1 LACGFWDQPEILNV
15 FKHFQEIETSMA
27 HKGFRPVDGD
37 LKVFSGNSN
46 LVLANEIC
54 QDLHIKLGQA
64 NLTTF
69 ADGEIY
75 VQILENVRGKDVFI
89 IQPTCRPVNDNIME
103 LLIMIDAFKRSSAA
117 RITGVMPYYGYARQD
132 RKDKPRVAIS
142 SKLMADLLTAA
153 GADRILT
160 MDLHAGQIQGFFNI
174 PVDHLFAAPVL
185 IEYLQNLKLSDLTVV
200 APDAGGV
207 ERARAFA
214 KRLDADLAVVDKR
227 RTAPNEA
234 EVMHIIGDVEGRNV
248 IICDDMIDT
257 AGTLVHTANALS
269 NQGARRIIS
278 CATHGVL
285 SGPALDRLKC
295 APLEEIILTNT
306 IPIEKAKILPN
317 MKILSVAG
325 LLAKAVR
332 SIHEETSVSNLFV

>member
-1 LACGFWDQPEILNV
+1 
-15 FKHFQEIETSMA
+15 MR
-27 HKGFRPVDGD
+27 HKGFSPVDGQ
-37 LKVFSGNSN
+37 LKVFCGNSN
-46 LVLANEIC
+46 PALAEEIC
-54 QDLHIKLGQA
+54 RHLRIPLGQA

-69 ADGEIY
+69 SDGEVY
-75 VQILENVRGKDVFI
+75 VQILENVRGRDVFI
-89 IQPTCRPVNDNIME
+89 VQPTCCPVNDNLME

-117 RITGVMPYYGYARQD
+117 RITAVMPYYGYARQD

-142 SKLMADLLTAA
+142 SKLVADLLTSA

-185 IEYLQNLKLSDLTVV
+185 IDYLQKLKLPDLTMVS
-200 APDAGGV
+200 PDAGGV

-214 KRLDADLAVVDKR
+214 KRLSADLAVVDKR

-234 EVMHIIGDVEGRNV
+234 EVMRIIGDVRGRNV
-248 IICDDMIDT
+248 IICDDIIDT
-257 AGTLVHTANALS
+257 AGTLVHTARALRK
-269 NQGARRIIS
+269 QKAKRIFS
-278 CATHGVL
+278 CATHAVL
-285 SGPALDRLKC
+285 SGPALDRLRD

-306 IPIEKAKILPN
+306 IPNDTSKVLPN
-317 MKILSVAG
+317 MKVLSVAG
-325 LLAKAVR
+325 LLAKAIR

>member
-1 LACGFWDQPEILNV
+1 
-15 FKHFQEIETSMA
+15 M
-27 HKGFRPVDGD
+27 
-37 LKVFSGNSN
+37 KVFSGNSN
-46 LVLANEIC
+46 PVLANEIC
-54 QDLHIKLGQA
+54 QQLQIPLGQA

-69 ADGEIY
+69 ADGEVY
-75 VQILENVRGKDVFI
+75 VQILENVRGKDAFI

-103 LLIMIDAFKRSSAA
+103 LLIMIDAFKRSSAS
-117 RITGVMPYYGYARQD
+117 RITAVIPYYGYARQD

-142 SKLMADLLTAA
+142 SKLVADLLTAA

-185 IEYLQNLKLSDLTVV
+185 IEYLQNLKLTDLTVV
-200 APDAGGV
+200 SPDAGGV

-234 EVMHIIGDVEGRNV
+234 EVMHVIGDVSDRNV
-248 IICDDMIDT
+248 IICDDMTDT
-257 AGTLVHTANALS
+257 AGTLVHTAAALRKQ
-269 NQGARRIIS
+269 NARRIFS

-295 APLEEIILTNT
+295 APLEEIVLTNT
-306 IPIEKAKILPN
+306 VPIDKSKILPN

-325 LLAKAVR
+325 LLAKAIR